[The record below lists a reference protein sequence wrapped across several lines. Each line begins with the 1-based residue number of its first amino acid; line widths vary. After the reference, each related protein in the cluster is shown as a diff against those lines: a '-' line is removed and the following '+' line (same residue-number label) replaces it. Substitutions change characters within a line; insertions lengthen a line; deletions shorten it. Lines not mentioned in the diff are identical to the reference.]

1 MQVEAATNLPAM
13 PAPVPDTGAGTSS
26 EGAEEPGSRRSGR
39 ERRPAGQVEQEE
51 AAQEAA
57 PTKAGGK
64 AAAKGAGNRPRRS

>member
-1 MQVEAATNLPAM
+1 MQYTTNTHIIHISG
-13 PAPVPDTGAGTSS
+13 PDTGAGTSS